1 MSRGILWHTGK
12 LRGNHN
18 FLKLVDHANPISD
31 AANLQGLSPFGL
43 SLPQDQDKKIITN
56 LKSWEAMID
65 YPGAEHK

>member
-1 MSRGILWHTGK
+1 
-12 LRGNHN
+12 
-18 FLKLVDHANPISD
+18 LKLVDHANPISG